1 MRHAASKQLDGIVQS
16 RDGPIRYTRFAMPIN
31 WTSASKVPR
40 VGPVIVS
47 PKTARGRATRER
59 IVAAASELI
68 GERGI
73 AETSLDDVIE
83 RAGASK
89 SQLYHY
95 FDDRSALLRAVV
107 DHNRERVLADLRPL
121 DGWGA
126 IRSWF
131 DSLVELQVERRACR
145 GCPIGSLVGQL
156 AESDEQARLALA
168 GSFDEW
174 ESRLRDG
181 LRSMQRSGKLAPSA
195 DPSELATVALAAIQG
210 GLLLTQT
217 RRDPGQLAT
226 ALDAAYAHL
235 RAHASSPRAVL

>member
-1 MRHAASKQLDGIVQS
+1 M
-16 RDGPIRYTRFAMPIN
+16 
-31 WTSASKVPR
+31 
-40 VGPVIVS
+40 
-47 PKTARGRATRER
+47 RER

-68 GERGI
+68 AERGV

-95 FDDRSALLRAVV
+95 FEDRAALLRAVV
-107 DHNRERVLADLRPL
+107 VHNAEGVLGDLPPL
-121 DGWGA
+121 DSWRA

-131 DSLVELQVERRACR
+131 DALVALQVERRACR

-156 AESDEQARLALA
+156 AESDEQARLARA
-168 GSFDEW
+168 AAFDQW
-174 ESRLRDG
+174 EARLRAG
-181 LRSMQRSGKLAPSA
+181 LRSMRRAGKLHSGA
-195 DPSELATVALAAIQG
+195 DPDRLATVTLAAIQG

-235 RAHASSPRAVL
+235 RAHAAGRRAVL